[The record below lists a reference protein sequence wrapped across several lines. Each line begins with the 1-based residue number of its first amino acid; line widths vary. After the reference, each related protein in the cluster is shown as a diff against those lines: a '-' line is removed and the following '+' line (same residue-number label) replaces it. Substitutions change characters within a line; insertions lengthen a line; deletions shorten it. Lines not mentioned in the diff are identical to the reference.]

1 MRRITVRLL
10 TAAILCLVVAASTR
24 LLFDHLSPRDVALM
38 PRDGAT
44 EVYPELPIAIEFSR
58 AMMPETIGAAAIVLR
73 DDAGTEVPAAIVS
86 DVGGRSVR
94 LTPRAPLRPGAA
106 YRIAVG
112 AASTPASTLGLTLRA
127 PAEGRFTVAAAPVLP
142 DEPEA
147 PVLVAVGA
155 KNPLGAYYAEI
166 LRAEGLNLFAVV
178 APQSLTPER
187 LARASLVLMTE
198 APDGALAERLSD
210 WVEAGG
216 NLIAIRPEGAWLPLF
231 GLAPAGE
238 PLAER
243 YLQADGEAPAARG
256 IAREAMQIHGPAS
269 RYALEDATALAR
281 LSDGTEPL
289 PWPAIAL
296 RRAGQGQAAAFAF
309 DLATSVVRLRQGNP
323 AFAGQERD
331 GLPPRRPNDL
341 FFPDYLDLS
350 RVAIPQ
356 ADEQQRLLANLI
368 VTMSAGRLPLP
379 RIWYLPEERR
389 AAIILA
395 GDDHATRHGTLNAY
409 KRLVAESPA
418 DCRPEIRDRDP
429 SGRDASGR
437 DSSGRDSSGRDSSG
451 PDSWDCPRAT
461 SYITPGTPLPAEQA
475 QAYAALG
482 FETAAHVDTGCRDVD
497 GAALGLALS
506 RQAGEVAARLGL
518 PAQTTHRLHCI
529 AWNGWADTAKIE
541 RAAGIRLDLG
551 YYYWP
556 GSWIRRRP
564 GFMTGSGFPMRFADL
579 DGRVLDI
586 YQAASHLVN
595 ENGIEQRRGI
605 EVMLDRA
612 LGPEQFFGAF
622 GSHYDYSDGY
632 FDHLVSAARERGVA
646 LISAAQMLRWL
657 DRREA
662 TRFEALAWNGH
673 DLTFRV
679 RLDPGPERVTGML
692 PVSVVSHRLAA
703 ITRGGHR
710 VPFRVETIKGLDYA
724 MFDLESGPYAVLYD
738 EKTSAMPL
746 PARLR

>member
-1 MRRITVRLL
+1 MIVRLL
-10 TAAILCLVVAASTR
+10 VAGVVCSLIAASAG
-24 LLFDHLSPRDVALM
+24 LLFDQVSPRVAAMM

-44 EVYPELPIAIEFSR
+44 EVYPGLPIAVAFSR
-58 AMMPETIGAAAIVLR
+58 AMAPETIN
-73 DDAGTEVPAAIVS
+73 PAALALREE
-86 DVGGRSVR
+86 GGTALPVAVAYDAASLSAR
-94 LTPRAPLRPGAA
+94 LTPLAPLRPGAS

-112 AASTPASTLGLTLRA
+112 PTPASTLGLGLRET
-127 PAEGRFTVAAAPVLP
+127 AEGRFTLAAAPVRP
-142 DEPEA
+142 DAPAA
-147 PVLVAVGA
+147 PVLVAVGG

-178 APQSLTPER
+178 APEALTQER
-187 LARASLVLMTE
+187 LAAASLVLMTE
-198 APDGALAERLSD
+198 APDEPLAARLAA
-210 WVEAGG
+210 WVEEGG
-216 NLIAIRPEGAWLPLF
+216 NLIAIRPHGAWLPLF
-231 GLAPAGE
+231 GLAAAGE
-238 PLAER
+238 AQSGDPLAER
-243 YLQADGEAPAARG
+243 YLQADAEAPAARG
-256 IAREAMQIHGPAS
+256 IVGVAMQFHGPAT
-269 RYALEDATALAR
+269 RYALGDATALAR
-281 LSDGTEPL
+281 FSTGTDTL
-289 PWPAIAL
+289 PWPAVSL
-296 RRAGQGQAAAFAF
+296 RRVGQGQTAAFAF

-323 AFAGQERD
+323 AFVGQERD

-379 RIWYLPEERR
+379 RVWYLPDERR
-389 AAIILA
+389 AALIMA
-395 GDDHATRHGTLNAY
+395 GDDHATRYGTLNAY
-409 KRLVAESPA
+409 KRLVAESPL
-418 DCRPEIRDRDP
+418 DCK
-429 SGRDASGR
+429 
-437 DSSGRDSSGRDSSG
+437 
-451 PDSWDCPRAT
+451 PDSWDCARAT
-461 SYITPGTPLPAEQA
+461 SYITPETRLPAEQA

-497 GAALGLALS
+497 AAVLGLALS
-506 RQAGEVAARLGL
+506 RQAGAVATRLGL
-518 PAQTTHRLHCI
+518 PPQTTHRLHCI

-564 GFMTGSGFPMRFADL
+564 GFMTGSGFPQRFADL

-595 ENGIEQRRGI
+595 ENGIAQRRGI

-622 GSHYDYSDGY
+622 GTHYDYTDGY

-679 RLDPGPERVTGML
+679 SLTDGPERVTGML
-692 PVSVVSHRLAA
+692 PVSALSHRLAA
-703 ITRGGHR
+703 ITRGGQR
-710 VPFRVETIKGLDYA
+710 VPFRVESIKGLDYA
-724 MFDLESGPYAVLYD
+724 MFDLEAGSYAVLYD

>member
-1 MRRITVRLL
+1 MWRMIVRLL
-10 TAAILCLVVAASTR
+10 VAAVVCLICIASVR
-24 LLFDHLSPRDVALM
+24 LLFDNLSPRVVAVM
-38 PRDGAT
+38 PRPGAT
-44 EVYPELPIAIEFSR
+44 DVYPDLPIAVAFSR
-58 AMMPETIGAAAIVLR
+58 AMAPETLGTAALSLREEGGAAVPIAITY
-73 DDAGTEVPAAIVS
+73 DEAGMSA
-86 DVGGRSVR
+86 R
-94 LTPRAPLRPGAA
+94 LAPLRPLRPGTT

-112 AASTPASTLGLTLRA
+112 SGPASTLGLALRE
-127 PAEGRFTVAAAPVLP
+127 PAEGRFTVAAAPSPP
-142 DEPEA
+142 DAGGA
-147 PVLVAVGA
+147 PVLVVVGT

-178 APQSLTPER
+178 APQALTPER
-187 LARASLVLMTE
+187 LARTSLVLMTE
-198 APDGALAERLSD
+198 APDEALAAELAA
-210 WVEAGG
+210 WVQEGG
-216 NLIAIRPEGAWLPLF
+216 NLIAIRPEGGWLPLF
-231 GLAPAGE
+231 GLARADQREADGS
-238 PLAER
+238 LAER
-243 YLQADGEAPAARG
+243 YLQADAEAPAARG
-256 IAREAMQIHGPAS
+256 ITRQAMQFHGHAT
-269 RYALEDATALAR
+269 RYVLGDATALAR
-281 LSDGTEPL
+281 FSTGTEAL
-289 PWPAIAL
+289 PWPALAL
-296 RRAGQGQAAAFAF
+296 HRAGQGRAAAFAF

-379 RIWYLPEERR
+379 RVWYLPDERR
-389 AAIILA
+389 AALIMA

-409 KRLVAESPA
+409 KRLVAESPP
-418 DCRPEIRDRDP
+418 DCK
-429 SGRDASGR
+429 
-437 DSSGRDSSGRDSSG
+437 
-451 PDSWDCPRAT
+451 PDSWDCARAT
-461 SYITPGTPLPAEQA
+461 SYITPETRLPAEQA
-475 QAYAALG
+475 HAYAALG

-497 GAALGLALS
+497 AASLGLALS
-506 RQAGEVAARLGL
+506 RQGGTVAARLGL
-518 PAQTTHRLHCI
+518 PMQTTHRLHCV

-564 GFMTGSGFPMRFADL
+564 GFMTGAGFPQRFADL

-595 ENGIEQRRGI
+595 ENGVDQRRGV

-622 GSHYDYSDGY
+622 GTHYDYTDGY
-632 FDHLVSAARERGVA
+632 FDHLVTVARERGVA
-646 LISAAQMLRWL
+646 MISAAQMLRWL

-662 TRFEALAWNGH
+662 TRFEALAWSGH
-673 DLTFRV
+673 DLTFRARV
-679 RLDPGPERVTGML
+679 ADGPERMTGML
-692 PVSVVSHRLAA
+692 PVSALSHRLAA
-703 ITRGGHR
+703 ITRGGQR

-724 MFDLESGPYAVLYD
+724 LFDLKPGSYTVLYD

>member
-1 MRRITVRLL
+1 MRRMIVRWLA
-10 TAAILCLVVAASTR
+10 AAILCLVVVASTR
-24 LLFDHLSPRDVALM
+24 LLLDHLSPHVVALM

-44 EVYPELPIAIEFSR
+44 DVYPGLPIAVEFSR
-58 AMMPETIGAAAIVLR
+58 AMAPETIGAATIVLR
-73 DDAGTEVPAAIVS
+73 EDGGAEVPAAILA
-86 DVGGRSVR
+86 DPGGRSAR
-94 LTPRAPLRPGAA
+94 LTPRVPLAPGAT
-106 YRIAVG
+106 YRITVG
-112 AASTPASTLGLTLRA
+112 TGSRPESALGLSLRE
-127 PAEGRFTVAAAPVLP
+127 PAEGRFTMAAAPTMP
-142 DEPEA
+142 DDSGA
-147 PVLVAVGA
+147 PVLVAVGVR
-155 KNPLGAYYAEI
+155 NPLAAYYAEI
-166 LRAEGLNLFAVV
+166 LRAEGLNLFAMV
-178 APQSLTPER
+178 APQALTPER

-198 APDGALAERLSD
+198 TPDEAVAERLSA
-210 WVEAGG
+210 WVEEGG
-216 NLIAIRPEGAWLPLF
+216 SLIAIRPEGDWLPLF

-243 YLQADGEAPAARG
+243 YLQADREAAPTRG

-269 RYALEDATALAR
+269 RYALGDATALAR
-281 LSDGTEPL
+281 LSDGTDPL
-289 PWPAIAL
+289 PWPAVTL
-296 RRAGQGQAAAFAF
+296 RRAGHGQAAAFAF

-331 GLPPRRPNDL
+331 GLAPRRPNDL

-379 RIWYLPEERR
+379 RVWYLPEERR

-395 GDDHATRHGTLNAY
+395 GDDHATRDGTLTAY
-409 KRLVAESPA
+409 KRLVAESPV
-418 DCRPEIRDRDP
+418 DCRPE
-429 SGRDASGR
+429 SWGR
-437 DSSGRDSSGRDSSG
+437 
-451 PDSWDCPRAT
+451 DSWDCARAT
-461 SYITPGTPLPAEQA
+461 SYIAPGTALLPEEA

-497 GAALGLALS
+497 GAALGLAVS

-529 AWNGWADTAKIE
+529 AWNGWAETAKIE

-612 LGPEQFFGAF
+612 LGPEQYFGAF
-622 GSHYDYSDGY
+622 GSHYDYTDGY

-662 TRFEALAWNGH
+662 IRFEAPAWNGH

-679 RLDPGPERVTGML
+679 SLDPGPERVTGML
-692 PVSVVSHRLAA
+692 PVSAVSHRLAA
-703 ITRGGHR
+703 ITRGGQR
-710 VPFRVETIKGLDYA
+710 VPFRIETIKGLDYA
-724 MFDLESGPYAVLYD
+724 MFDLESGPYTVLYD
-738 EKTSAMPL
+738 EKTSAMPF